1 MMAVLMPRLYRTRY
15 TARSSYS
22 IGQVT
27 ISPPVN
33 GRNRN
38 TSESCDGRT
47 TTLAAGQQALHEDG
61 VGQAEALSLD
71 GVGLAGEARHV
82 GTPGVERAEHL
93 LEPGRSLRGQVAPLG
108 GVRFQVE
115 QQRVGTARAPIDV
128 RQGAARRVPGDGQ
141 DELPPLRAQGQR
153 GLARRLCQDDMWPHG

>member
-1 MMAVLMPRLYRTRY
+1 MSAEHLTFLYRVRY
-15 TARSSYS
+15 ASSCDDGCAHAATLPDSLHRPVFILYS

-27 ISPPVN
+27 ISPSGS

-38 TSESCDGRT
+38 TSGSRDGT
-47 TTLAAGQQALHEDG
+47 TMTLAAGQQALHEDG

-93 LEPGRSLRGQVAPLG
+93 LEPGGSLRCQVLPLG
-108 GVRFQVE
+108 E
-115 QQRVGTARAPIDV
+115 
-128 RQGAARRVPGDGQ
+128 
-141 DELPPLRAQGQR
+141 
-153 GLARRLCQDDMWPHG
+153 